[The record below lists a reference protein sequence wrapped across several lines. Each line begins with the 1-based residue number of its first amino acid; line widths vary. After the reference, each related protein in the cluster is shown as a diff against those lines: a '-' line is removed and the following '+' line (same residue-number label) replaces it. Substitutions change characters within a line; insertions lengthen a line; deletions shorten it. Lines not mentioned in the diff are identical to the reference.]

1 MINFL
6 KLFVLCKSRF
16 CFNLNFIE
24 LIKLSFLYLFDHK
37 HNYSNNIKS
46 ILRSYYP
53 DSKVE
58 LFNHGRSALYCI
70 LKSISNISSK
80 RKKIIINSLTLF
92 EVINVIIY
100 SGFEPIFLD
109 CKNQESFETEA
120 ENLISKYQNEIKAVI
135 ITHLNGANTDI
146 LKVKKKLNEI
156 NSKNIDNDR
165 IYLIEDCAVTFG
177 AKLENK
183 FLGEFGDYSF
193 LSFNIMKNITS
204 ITGGALID
212 NFKKN
217 KLRNMLEKFY
227 YNNFLDLI
235 KKYTTLLILYILNS
249 RIIFPLFFI
258 FIKIAHKFK
267 IKIFLKKYRTDFEL
281 KIEKE
286 IPKDYVKKMSNFQA
300 YLLKHQFYDL
310 INRNIKRINNSKYLF
325 ENLKNNKDLS
335 FPQKDFTNKNIYL
348 DYPILCKNENF
359 KDHIWKK
366 SLEEMIDIKNY
377 YYTNCGN
384 HEIYNKFF
392 LEDNINSEKIS
403 KNILMLPVNIN
414 QNKKDLDRIIQLFD

>member
-1 MINFL
+1 
-6 KLFVLCKSRF
+6 
-16 CFNLNFIE
+16 
-24 LIKLSFLYLFDHK
+24 
-37 HNYSNNIKS
+37 
-46 ILRSYYP
+46 
-53 DSKVE
+53 
-58 LFNHGRSALYCI
+58 
-70 LKSISNISSK
+70 
-80 RKKIIINSLTLF
+80 
-92 EVINVIIY
+92 
-100 SGFEPIFLD
+100 
-109 CKNQESFETEA
+109 
-120 ENLISKYQNEIKAVI
+120 
-135 ITHLNGANTDI
+135 
-146 LKVKKKLNEI
+146 
-156 NSKNIDNDR
+156 
-165 IYLIEDCAVTFG
+165 
-177 AKLENK
+177 
-183 FLGEFGDYSF
+183 
-193 LSFNIMKNITS
+193 MKNITS

>member
-53 DSKVE
+53 DSNVE

-70 LKSISNISSK
+70 LKNISEISSK
-80 RKKIIINSLTLF
+80 RKKIIVNSLTLF

-109 CKNQESFETEA
+109 CKSQESFETEA
-120 ENLISKYQNEIKAVI
+120 ENLISKYQNEIIAVI
-135 ITHLNGANTDI
+135 ITHLNGANIDI
-146 LKVKKKLNEI
+146 LKVKKKLDDI
-156 NSKNIDNDR
+156 NSKNTENDR

-217 KLRNMLEKFY
+217 KLTNVLEKFY

-235 KKYTTLLILYILNS
+235 KKYISLLILYILNS
-249 RIIFPLFFI
+249 KIIFPFFFI
-258 FIKIAHKFK
+258 FIKIAYKFK
-267 IKIFLKKYRTDFEL
+267 IKIFLKKYRTDYEL

-286 IPKDYVKKMSNFQA
+286 IPKDFVKKMSNFQA
-300 YLLKHQFYDL
+300 YLLEYQFSDL

-325 ENLKNNKDLS
+325 ENLKKNKNLS
-335 FPQKDFTNKNIYL
+335 FPQKDFNQKNIFL
-348 DYPILCKNENF
+348 DYPVICRNKEF
-359 KDHIWKK
+359 KIYIWKK

-377 YYTNCGN
+377 YYTSCAD
-384 HEIYNKFF
+384 HEIYNKYI
-392 LEDNINSEKIS
+392 LTNNKNSKIIS
-403 KNILMLPVNIN
+403 ENILMLPVNIL
-414 QNKKDLDRIIQLFD
+414 QKKTDLDKVIKLFN

>member
-146 LKVKKKLNEI
+146 LKVKKK
-156 NSKNIDNDR
+156 
-165 IYLIEDCAVTFG
+165 
-177 AKLENK
+177 
-183 FLGEFGDYSF
+183 
-193 LSFNIMKNITS
+193 
-204 ITGGALID
+204 
-212 NFKKN
+212 
-217 KLRNMLEKFY
+217 
-227 YNNFLDLI
+227 I
-235 KKYTTLLILYILNS
+235 K
-249 RIIFPLFFI
+249 
-258 FIKIAHKFK
+258 
-267 IKIFLKKYRTDFEL
+267 
-281 KIEKE
+281 
-286 IPKDYVKKMSNFQA
+286 
-300 YLLKHQFYDL
+300 
-310 INRNIKRINNSKYLF
+310 
-325 ENLKNNKDLS
+325 
-335 FPQKDFTNKNIYL
+335 
-348 DYPILCKNENF
+348 
-359 KDHIWKK
+359 
-366 SLEEMIDIKNY
+366 
-377 YYTNCGN
+377 
-384 HEIYNKFF
+384 
-392 LEDNINSEKIS
+392 
-403 KNILMLPVNIN
+403 
-414 QNKKDLDRIIQLFD
+414 